1 MGKVI
6 ERVEGIGSASIDY
19 PYRLGQPLGE
29 GKIVGV
35 AESMDNEDR
44 EREGYQNDEL
54 SHSLSREGYHR
65 S

>member
-35 AESMDNEDR
+35 AESMD
-44 EREGYQNDEL
+44 
-54 SHSLSREGYHR
+54 
-65 S
+65 